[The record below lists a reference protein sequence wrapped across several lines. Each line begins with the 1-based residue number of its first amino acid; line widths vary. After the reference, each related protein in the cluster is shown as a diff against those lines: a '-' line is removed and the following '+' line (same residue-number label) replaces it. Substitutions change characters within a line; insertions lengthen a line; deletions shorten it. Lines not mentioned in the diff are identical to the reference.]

1 MTLNFLGKVHFAKKK
16 FSDDDGLDSALSIPP
31 LLQQSDFH
39 PGATT
44 GHEVAA
50 ELEGMARGDLHP
62 GSVAFFRAIKNTVEI
77 SEVDKRKKT
86 LESACMK
93 WLTFLE

>member
-1 MTLNFLGKVHFAKKK
+1 MTLNFLGTVHFAKKF

-62 GSVAFFRAIKNTVEI
+62 GSVAFSDPSKTRLKFRRLIDAR
-77 SEVDKRKKT
+77 KRWN
-86 LESACMK
+86 LLA
-93 WLTFLE
+93 